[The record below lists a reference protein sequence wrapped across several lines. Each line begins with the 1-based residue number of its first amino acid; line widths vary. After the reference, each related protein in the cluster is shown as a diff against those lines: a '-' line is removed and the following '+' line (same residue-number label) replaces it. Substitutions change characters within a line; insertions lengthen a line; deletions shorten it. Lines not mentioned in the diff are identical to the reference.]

1 MIEFS
6 RLFIDTTPLI
16 YYVEKNPEYYDIL
29 KHFFME
35 SYNAE
40 KEFVSSVV
48 TVHEYSV
55 HPYMYDEVNL
65 LKDYNRFIE
74 DTDAIIYDIDS
85 SIADKAARIRAEYKF
100 FKGMDALQLATA
112 CLSGCDLFL
121 TNDKQLRQ
129 FKEIEVITV
138 AELEDKGEI

>member
-6 RLFIDTTPLI
+6 KLFIDTTPLI

-29 KHFFME
+29 KKFFME

-55 HPYMYDEVNL
+55 HPYMNGEVNL
-65 LKDYNRFIE
+65 LKDYSRFIE
-74 DTDAIIYDIDS
+74 DTDMAIYDIDS
-85 SIADKAARIRAEYKF
+85 KIADKAARIRAEYKS
-100 FKGMDALQLATA
+100 FKGMDSLQLATA
-112 CLSGCDLFL
+112 SLAGCDLFI

-129 FKEIEVITV
+129 FTEINVITV
-138 AELEDKGEI
+138 AELV

>member
-1 MIEFS
+1 MIDFS
-6 RLFIDTTPLI
+6 KLFIDTTPLI

-29 KHFFME
+29 KKFFME

-55 HPYMYDEVNL
+55 HPYVNDEVGL
-65 LKDYNRFIE
+65 LKDYNRFFE
-74 DTDAIIYDIDS
+74 DTDATIYDIDS
-85 SIADKAARIRAEYKF
+85 RIADKAARIRSEYKC
-100 FKGMDALQLATA
+100 FKGMDSLQLATA

-129 FKEIEVITV
+129 FTEIDVITV
-138 AELEDKGEI
+138 DEL